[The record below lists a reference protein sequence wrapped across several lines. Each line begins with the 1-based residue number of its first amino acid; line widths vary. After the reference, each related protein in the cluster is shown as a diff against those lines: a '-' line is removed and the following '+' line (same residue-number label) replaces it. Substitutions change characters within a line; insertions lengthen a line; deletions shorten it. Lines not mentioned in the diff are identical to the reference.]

1 MTRRKIVH
9 PGLFTDVNQP
19 IDITYLRDSFEDLQ
33 TGEIIVN
40 VNEGENM
47 SLLAVGSG
55 DTFSRFIDEGTVMTK
70 IEEAVANL
78 DTFATKDELGIVSGD
93 VETLKTSLNIVSG
106 LSHNHSNKNVLDG
119 ITADKVEA
127 WDLAQANSSAYTNEK
142 IADLV
147 DIYEKKGVAESA
159 LTEAIEY
166 VDKKVIDLSTVI
178 SGFSGDVITEF
189 AKYYTSAQT
198 DYVVVAAKA
207 DVYASAITYVNDNFA
222 TQEELSRL
230 AESAGKIDVVKLDG
244 KEIEIVEKTVDIEL
258 SGTYATKL
266 YVAKAIAEAEF
277 PNETG
282 GSVLDIYLTE
292 EDISNRPTAEEI
304 SGYVKTYVEDAIEN
318 LDINGDDIDL
328 DGYATSADVMTTDT
342 IAAVGG
348 VWAEDIKKVFGDN
361 IPTGLTFVDFLKKMV
376 FIEKFATNVDCE
388 TILDVTC
395 AAPGAGINLTNN
407 QNYEVG
413 TIFKL
418 NKVEAKDTSVTHKI
432 KTTGLEY
439 GYKIGENG
447 GYTTATTYTQNLE
460 PVLISE
466 DTMLKATFTGFTDFD
481 GESISTVSGTSELSA
496 MEFYVGNG
504 TNKVII
510 SQSGETY
517 SSNTTASTNSVYVAT
532 NMGNYYKENSADLN
546 IFIPEVESKTAMA
559 NASSTY
565 TVNGYRNT
573 YYGTTPGG
581 EDLNDI
587 SFIKSDALKKSGKT
601 IKSGDTITFKTNK
614 DDKHFR
620 MIIVSPREISSVTD
634 DMVQQILTGDLINS
648 MKKLS
653 IPGANGYQPIEY
665 YVYDYTWVAAFDN
678 KNWIITFK

>member
-55 DTFSRFIDEGTVMTK
+55 DTFSRFIDEGTVMNK

-106 LSHNHSNKNVLDG
+106 LSHNHSNKDVLDG
-119 ITADKVEA
+119 ITGDKVVA
-127 WDLAQANSSAYTNEK
+127 WDLAQANSSAYT
-142 IADLV
+142 
-147 DIYEKKGVAESA
+147 
-159 LTEAIEY
+159 
-166 VDKKVIDLSTVI
+166 DKKIIDLSTVI
-178 SGFSGDVITEF
+178 SGFSGDVTTEF

-198 DYVVVAAKA
+198 DDVVAAAKD
-207 DVYASAITYVNDNFA
+207 DVYTSAITYVNDNFA
-222 TQEELSRL
+222 TQEELSKL

-258 SGTYATKL
+258 SETYATKL

-304 SGYVKTYVEDAIEN
+304 SGYVKTYVEEAIEN
-318 LDINGDDIDL
+318 LDINGDDIKL

-348 VWAEDIKKVFGDN
+348 VWADDIKKVFGDN

-418 NKVEAKDTSVTHKI
+418 NKVEVKDTSATHKI

-447 GYTTATTYTQNLE
+447 EYKNATTYTQDLE
-460 PVLISE
+460 AKLTNDNTALI
-466 DTMLKATFTGFTDFD
+466 ARFTGFTDFD
-481 GESISTVSGTSELSA
+481 GELISTVTGTSELSA
-496 MEFYVGNG
+496 MEFYVGSG

-510 SQSGETY
+510 SQSGKTY

-581 EDLNDI
+581 EELNVT
-587 SFIKSDALKKSGKT
+587 FIKSDALKKSGKT
-601 IKSGDTITFKTNK
+601 IKSGDTITLKTNK

-648 MKKLS
+648 VKKLS